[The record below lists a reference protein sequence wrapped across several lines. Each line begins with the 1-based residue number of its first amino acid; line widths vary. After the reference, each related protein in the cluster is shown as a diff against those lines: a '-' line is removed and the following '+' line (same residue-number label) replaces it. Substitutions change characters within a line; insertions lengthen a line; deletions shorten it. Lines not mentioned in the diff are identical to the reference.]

1 MQNLGEQT
9 ECEDFENR
17 ELKRFYILLKVC
29 TLLAVYREHRGFHKV
44 NLNPG
49 YFTLVCKC
57 SFKKISTQYVRSKT
71 GTISICIVLLLLSFK
86 MFLERA

>member
-29 TLLAVYREHRGFHKV
+29 TLLAVYREHRGLHKV
-44 NLNPG
+44 NLKPG
-49 YFTLVCKC
+49 YFTLV
-57 SFKKISTQYVRSKT
+57 SARSRKSAHRT
-71 GTISICIVLLLLSFK
+71 SALKQAL
-86 MFLERA
+86 FLFV